1 MADRDLEERS
11 HAYWRALAAQPQHRA
26 ATESL
31 ADGYTRGQAR
41 HIDQRNR
48 FGETDSSGEII
59 EHHRRRR
66 TLSP

>member
-11 HAYWRALAAQPQHRA
+11 HAYWRALAAQPQHRT

-41 HIDQRNR
+41 PIDQRNR
-48 FGETDSSGEII
+48 FGETDPSGDII
-59 EHHRRRR
+59 EHQQRRR

>member
-31 ADGYTRGQAR
+31 AEEYTRGQAR
-41 HIDQRNR
+41 HIDERTR
-48 FGETDSSGEII
+48 FGETDSSGEI
-59 EHHRRRR
+59 EHQRRRR